1 MIINNTSDFF
11 EELTKAALT
20 NSGWEVE
27 PVNGFI
33 RAIHPNGEESYLICT
48 VGRSLSDRQ
57 QKETPMV
64 SARISKINKLR
75 EVLKNDTYNSI
86 PCISYG
92 IAKYSIDDF
101 ELSIVPLSV
110 IENNSKSG
118 RVYSI
123 TKNGY
128 YYNYTQ
134 VRENESPI
142 GCIYRKLW
150 KANTMQ
156 EGTN

>member
-1 MIINNTSDFF
+1 
-11 EELTKAALT
+11 
-20 NSGWEVE
+20 
-27 PVNGFI
+27 
-33 RAIHPNGEESYLICT
+33 
-48 VGRSLSDRQ
+48 
-57 QKETPMV
+57 MV
-64 SARISKINKLR
+64 SAKIPKINKLK
-75 EVLKNDTYNSI
+75 EVLKNDTYSSI

-110 IENNSKSG
+110 IENNAKSG
-118 RVYSI
+118 GVYSI

-134 VRENESPI
+134 VRENELPI

-150 KANTMQ
+150 KAKIMK
-156 EGTN
+156 EEK

>member
-1 MIINNTSDFF
+1 MIINNTSEFF

-27 PVNGFI
+27 LVNGFI
-33 RAIHPNGEESYLICT
+33 RATHPNSEESYLICT

-57 QKETPMV
+57 KKETPMI
-64 SARISKINKLR
+64 SAKIPKINKLK
-75 EVLKNDTYNSI
+75 EVLKNDTYSSI

-101 ELSIVPLSV
+101 ELAIVPLNV
-110 IENNSKSG
+110 IEENAKSG
-118 RVYSI
+118 GVYSV
-123 TKNGY
+123 TKKGY

-134 VRENESPI
+134 IRENEVPI
-142 GCIYRKLW
+142 GCVYRKLW
-150 KANTMQ
+150 KATIMQ
-156 EGTN
+156 EEN